1 MPSPPFDLSLRV
13 EPADIDGLGHVNNI
27 VYVRWI
33 QDVAAAHWLSLTT
46 EEDRSRTA
54 WVVLRH
60 EIDYKS
66 PAREGDAVVART
78 RAEVA
83 SAATCERHTEILR
96 AGDFGLLAQART
108 LWCAVDPATGRA
120 RRILPEIK
128 AMFPRSGAESGSA

>member
-1 MPSPPFDLSLRV
+1 MRAYPFELPLRV
-13 EPADIDGLGHVNNI
+13 EPADVDELGHVNNV

-46 EEDRSRTA
+46 REARARTA

-66 PAREGDAVVART
+66 PAREGEAVVART
-78 RAEVA
+78 HAQVA
-83 SAATCERHTEILR
+83 SAATCERHTQIVR
-96 AGDFGLLAQART
+96 AGDSLLLAQART

-120 RRILPEIK
+120 RRIPPEIREL
-128 AMFPRSGAESGSA
+128 FPSEAAAP